1 MIDFLKQITIF
12 FYKIF
17 PRPYGIGYNQYKIRI
32 IKKILDNKEINLVR
46 YIDERIVEIP
56 WIMQNLNNIENN
68 EILDAGCTLNFN
80 YLIKKLIKKKNNLTF
95 INLYQEKNIF
105 KSDMVN
111 YQTQDITDIKFENS
125 FFDVITCISVIE
137 HIGFD
142 NSMYD
147 IKKENKSHKLDKN
160 LYKKAILELKRV
172 LKPNKWL
179 HLTFPFGKKM
189 TFNNYQQFNMD
200 DLNIMLKTFSPKE
213 YLLNFYKFEN
223 LKWNKV
229 DCTSCEN
236 TEAIYEKE
244 IGISSNSIAL
254 VKMKK

>member
-142 NSMYD
+142 NSHYNFSSTKKKINFNKLKYLTALQN
-147 IKKENKSHKLDKN
+147 IKKL
-160 LYKKAILELKRV
+160 LKKKGNFFISI
-172 LKPNKWL
+172 
-179 HLTFPFGKKM
+179 PFGKKKHIKIY
-189 TFNNYQQFNMD
+189 NN
-200 DLNIMLKTFSPKE
+200 LIP
-213 YLLNFYKFEN
+213 
-223 LKWNKV
+223 
-229 DCTSCEN
+229 
-236 TEAIYEKE
+236 
-244 IGISSNSIAL
+244 
-254 VKMKK
+254 

>member
-1 MIDFLKQITIF
+1 MLDFFKQIYII
-12 FYKIF
+12 FYKLWPKPF
-17 PRPYGIGYNQYKIRI
+17 GIGYNQYKIRL
-32 IKKILDNKEINLVR
+32 IKKLINNEKIILNK
-46 YIDERIVEIP
+46 YIDERIIEIP
-56 WIMQNLNNIENN
+56 WVMNSLDFIKNKKIM
-68 EILDAGCTLNFN
+68 DAGCTLNFN
-80 YLIKKLIKKKNNLTF
+80 YLIKKIIKNNNNLTF
-95 INLYQEKNIF
+95 VNLYKEKNF
-105 KSDMVN
+105 YNSRLVN
-111 YQTQDITDIKFENS
+111 YQIQDISNLKFDNDY
-125 FFDVITCISVIE
+125 FDVVTCLSVIE

-147 IKKENKSHKLDKN
+147 IQKKNKFHKLDKN

-229 DCTSCEN
+229 DYTSCEN
-236 TEAIYEKE
+236 IEAIYEKE